1 MSHGQ
6 CRSLVLY
13 QQRFLR
19 EGVEVLGL
27 ALEYRQSLW
36 ARIVTTKC

>member
-6 CRSLVLY
+6 RLSLALC
-13 QQRFLR
+13 QQHFLR

-27 ALEYRQSLW
+27 ALEYG
-36 ARIVTTKC
+36 